1 MNNMLKITDI
11 RAYITCPGGIN
22 LVVVRVDTNQPGLYG
37 LGCATYTQRCLAVVT
52 DIEQY
57 IRPLLLGRDPS
68 DIQDIWQLCHVNG
81 YWRNGPVVNSALG
94 GVDMALWDIKGKVA
108 GMPVYQLLGGKCRE
122 AVAVY
127 RYAAGT
133 TKEEVLEEAQKLWE
147 EGCHYIRCQILPEFC
162 SPDASL
168 WKTKHPKD
176 GFHCDPKQ
184 YLRKNV
190 EMFEYVREH
199 MGFEVELLHDCH
211 ERLLPTDALTFAKEL
226 EPIRLVF
233 LEDLFSPEQSEYL
246 RMLRSQCS
254 TPIALGELFVDPN
267 DWVDLVKDRLI
278 DFIRIHPS
286 MIGGITPTVKCANV
300 CDTFGVRT
308 AWHGPIDMCPIGHAA
323 QIHID
328 LASRN
333 FGIREWSGIEEP
345 LYEVFDG
352 IPEITDG
359 YAYVNN
365 KPGFGVEFNEE
376 AAKKYPHKEEI
387 WQWTQ
392 YRMPDSTVLWP

>member
-1 MNNMLKITDI
+1 MNI
-11 RAYITCPGGIN
+11 CVCCG
-22 LVVVRVDTNQPGLYG
+22 
-37 LGCATYTQRCLAVVT
+37 
-52 DIEQY
+52 
-57 IRPLLLGRDPS
+57 
-68 DIQDIWQLCHVNG
+68 
-81 YWRNGPVVNSALG
+81 
-94 GVDMALWDIKGKVA
+94 
-108 GMPVYQLLGGKCRE
+108 
-122 AVAVY
+122 
-127 RYAAGT
+127 
-133 TKEEVLEEAQKLWE
+133 
-147 EGCHYIRCQILPEFC
+147 
-162 SPDASL
+162 
-168 WKTKHPKD
+168 
-176 GFHCDPKQ
+176 
-184 YLRKNV
+184 
-190 EMFEYVREH
+190 
-199 MGFEVELLHDCH
+199 
-211 ERLLPTDALTFAKEL
+211 
-226 EPIRLVF
+226 
-233 LEDLFSPEQSEYL
+233 
-246 RMLRSQCS
+246 
-254 TPIALGELFVDPN
+254 LFVDPN